1 MPPMQCKLVD
11 HLSFSQFHVPAIPE
25 PRDCAVIDS
34 DDDFDS
40 LGTVQSSLHEHLQDC
55 APNLR
60 PPSPPYSLRQCSF
73 LTATTVPHG
82 RMEEPPVVVQSLA
95 QSNVRRKN
103 GNWSSASLE
112 AALRALDAG
121 YKLREVAR
129 HFDIS
134 PVHSLIMH
142 MGRL

>member
-1 MPPMQCKLVD
+1 MQCKLVD

-73 LTATTVPHG
+73 L
-82 RMEEPPVVVQSLA
+82 
-95 QSNVRRKN
+95 N
-103 GNWSSASLE
+103 GGASGSGAKSSAIQRQE
-112 AALRALDAG
+112 E
-121 YKLREVAR
+121 KRELV
-129 HFDIS
+129 
-134 PVHSLIMH
+134 
-142 MGRL
+142 